1 MEKLKNKWRD
11 LSKAGK
17 LILVALVVV
26 VLLVAANYIV

>member
-1 MEKLKNKWRD
+1 MEKLKNKWKG

-17 LILVALVVV
+17 FVLVALVVV